1 MASSL
6 YNKKTLLNA
15 FVSIAHSVDV
25 ERVAVECGQAQW
37 TYGELD
43 VVSSG
48 LARDMYKA
56 YGAKPTVAIVCENH
70 PYTLAMLFAIWKL
83 GGIVAP
89 LDHNVPKDIMERML
103 TNIGPTCVLVPSTER
118 VTQSIIE
125 GISLKC
131 HTFDSEA
138 TTITA
143 LIQKYLDQSPELP
156 GHQFPPPSPE
166 DIALYLHTSRLLLL
180 PMSNASR
187 SATRAS

>member
-43 VVSSG
+43 AVSSG

-70 PYTLAMLFAIWKL
+70 PYTLAMLFATWKL

-125 GISLKC
+125 GMSSHEHISSFVYS
-131 HTFDSEA
+131 TY
-138 TTITA
+138 A
-143 LIQKYLDQSPELP
+143 L
-156 GHQFPPPSPE
+156 
-166 DIALYLHTSRLLLL
+166 
-180 PMSNASR
+180 
-187 SATRAS
+187 